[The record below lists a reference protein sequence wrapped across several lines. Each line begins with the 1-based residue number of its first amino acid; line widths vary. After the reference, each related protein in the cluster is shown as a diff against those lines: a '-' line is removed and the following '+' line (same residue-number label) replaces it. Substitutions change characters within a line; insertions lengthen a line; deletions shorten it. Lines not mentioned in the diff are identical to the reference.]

1 MPVSYGEFEPA
12 PDLRPLIA
20 SYWVF
25 RVEGAL
31 PDGFAHSVPLD
42 GAVSLFFSR
51 RIGVPLVL
59 GPRTEPLRPPVVE
72 GDVVHGVRLWPGAAA
87 AALRAD
93 VPALRDQVLPLERV
107 LPGDWAERFREA
119 VALDAGDDEQTVR
132 RLDEAWAPLVARR
145 ADLDAAVMRAVF
157 AIVHSQGQVPV
168 GRLAAECGLSERHL
182 RRRFVAAVGLSPKE
196 LARIRRLRASLVEAL
211 GDPQRRWVE
220 LAAACGYADQ
230 AHLVREYRR
239 LSGLAPE
246 AFLAHLE
253 RIHHGRVTP

>member
-12 PDLRPLIA
+12 PELRPLVA

-25 RVEGAL
+25 RVAGAL

-42 GAVSLFFSR
+42 GAVSLFLSR
-51 RIGVPLVL
+51 RVGVPLVL
-59 GPRTEPLRPPVVE
+59 GPRTEPLRPPVEE
-72 GDVVHGVRLWPGAAA
+72 GDLVHGVRLWPGAAA
-87 AALRAD
+87 AVLRTD
-93 VPALRDQVLPLERV
+93 VPALR
-107 LPGDWAERFREA
+107 
-119 VALDAGDDEQTVR
+119 
-132 RLDEAWAPLVARR
+132 
-145 ADLDAAVMRAVF
+145 DAAVMRAVF
-157 AIVHSQGQVPV
+157 AIVHAQGQVAI
-168 GRLAAECGLSERHL
+168 GRLAQDCGLSERHL

-211 GDPQRRWVE
+211 ADPQRRWVE

-253 RIHHGRVTP
+253 RIRHGRVTP

>member
-25 RVEGAL
+25 RVEGDL
-31 PDGFAHSVPLD
+31 PGGFEHSVPLD
-42 GAVSLFFSR
+42 GAVSLFISR
-51 RIGVPLVL
+51 RVGLPLVL
-59 GPRTEPLRPPVVE
+59 GPRTEPLCPPVVE
-72 GDVVHGVRLWPGAAA
+72 GDLVHGVRLWPGAAA
-87 AALRAD
+87 AALRTD
-93 VPALRDQVLPLERV
+93 VPALRDQVVPLERV
-107 LPGDWAERFREA
+107 LPGDWAGRFREA
-119 VALDAGDDEQTVR
+119 VEHEGGDETTVR
-132 RLDEAWAPLVARR
+132 RLDAAWAPLVARR

-157 AIVHSQGQVPV
+157 SIVHSQGQIAV
-168 GRLAAECGLSERHL
+168 GALAQECGLSERHL

-211 GDPQRRWVE
+211 ADPDRRWVE

-239 LSGLAPE
+239 LSGLPPE

-253 RIHHGRVTP
+253 RIRHGRVTP

>member
-12 PDLRPLIA
+12 PELRPLVA

-25 RVEGAL
+25 RVAGAL

-42 GAVSLFFSR
+42 GAVSLFLSR
-51 RIGVPLVL
+51 RVGVPLVL
-59 GPRTEPLRPPVVE
+59 GPRTEPLRPPVEE
-72 GDVVHGVRLWPGAAA
+72 GDLVHGVRLWPGAAA
-87 AALRAD
+87 AVLRTD
-93 VPALRDQVLPLERV
+93 VPALRDRVVPLEQV
-107 LPGDWAERFREA
+107 MPGDWAGRFRAA
-119 VALDAGDDEQTVR
+119 VSDAADDAAAVR
-132 RLDEAWAPLVARR
+132 RLDEALSPLVARR
-145 ADLDAAVMRAVF
+145 VDLDAAVMRAVF
-157 AIVHSQGQVPV
+157 AIVHAQGQVAI
-168 GRLAAECGLSERHL
+168 GRLAQDCGLSERHL

-211 GDPQRRWVE
+211 ADPQRRWVE

-253 RIHHGRVTP
+253 RIRHGRVTP

>member
-12 PDLRPLIA
+12 PDLRPLVA

-25 RVEGAL
+25 RVEGTL
-31 PDGFAHSVPLD
+31 PDGFLHSVPLD
-42 GAVSLFFSR
+42 GAVSLFVSR
-51 RIGVPLVL
+51 RVGLPLVL
-59 GPRTEPLRPPVVE
+59 GPRTEPLRPPVAE
-72 GDVVHGVRLWPGAAA
+72 GDLIHGVRLWPGAAA
-87 AALRAD
+87 AALRTD
-93 VPALRDQVLPLERV
+93 VPALRDQVVPLERV
-107 LPGDWAERFREA
+107 MPGDWAQRFRAA
-119 VALDAGDDEQTVR
+119 VADADDDETTVR

-157 AIVHSQGQVPV
+157 AIVHAQGRIAV
-168 GRLAAECGLSERHL
+168 GRLAQECGLSERHL

-196 LARIRRLRASLVEAL
+196 LARVRRLRASLVEAL
-211 GDPQRRWVE
+211 ADPQRRWVE

-253 RIHHGRVTP
+253 RIRHGRVTP

>member
-12 PDLRPLIA
+12 PELRPLVA

-31 PDGFAHSVPLD
+31 PEGFSHSVPLD
-42 GAVSLFFSR
+42 GAVSLFVSR
-51 RIGVPLVL
+51 RVGVPLVL

-72 GDVVHGVRLWPGAAA
+72 GDLVHGVRLWPGAAA
-87 AALRAD
+87 AALRTD
-93 VPALRDQVLPLERV
+93 VPALRDRVVPLAQVM
-107 LPGDWAERFREA
+107 PGDWAERLRAA
-119 VALDAGDDEQTVR
+119 VADTADDAATVR
-132 RLDEAWAPLVARR
+132 GLDEALSPLVARR
-145 ADLDAAVMRAVF
+145 VDLDAAAMRAVF
-157 AIVHSQGQVPV
+157 AIVQAQGQVAI
-168 GRLAAECGLSERHL
+168 GRLAQECGLSERHL

-211 GDPQRRWVE
+211 ADPQRRWVE

-246 AFLAHLE
+246 AFLSHLE
-253 RIHHGRVTP
+253 RIRHGRVMP

>member
-31 PDGFAHSVPLD
+31 PEGFAHSVPLD
-42 GAVSLFFSR
+42 GAVSLFVSR
-51 RIGVPLVL
+51 RSGLPLVL
-59 GPRTEPLRPPVVE
+59 GPRTEPLRPPVAE

-87 AALRAD
+87 AALRTD
-93 VPALRDQVLPLERV
+93 VPALRDQVVPLERV
-107 LPGDWAERFREA
+107 LPGDWAGRFLEA
-119 VALDAGDDEQTVR
+119 VRHEGDDETTVR
-132 RLDEAWAPLVARR
+132 RLDAAWAPLVARR

-157 AIVHSQGQVPV
+157 SIVHSQGQTAV
-168 GRLAAECGLSERHL
+168 GALAEECGLSERHL

-211 GDPQRRWVE
+211 GDPDRRWVE

-239 LSGLAPE
+239 LSGLPPE
-246 AFLAHLE
+246 AFLAHLQQI
-253 RIHHGRVTP
+253 RHGRVTP